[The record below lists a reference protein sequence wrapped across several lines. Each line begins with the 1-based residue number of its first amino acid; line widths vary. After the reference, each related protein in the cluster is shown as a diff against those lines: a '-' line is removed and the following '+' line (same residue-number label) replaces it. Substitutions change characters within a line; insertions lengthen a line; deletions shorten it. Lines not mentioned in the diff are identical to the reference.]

1 MGDTLADV
9 LRDLEACED
18 TLVLDDARV
27 TINYV
32 RLPCGCACAVIVSRI
47 RDIWTHR

>member
-18 TLVLDDARV
+18 DLTLDDARV
-27 TINYV
+27 TINFV
-32 RLPCGCACAVIVSRI
+32 RLGCGCGVAVIVSRV
-47 RDIWTHR
+47 RDT